1 MSGTYLHLGGQ
12 YVVPRASVAG
22 IFDIDNTTSARS
34 TREMLAAAE
43 KNGEVINAA
52 EDLPRSFV
60 LCEEGGGASTSPSS
74 PPPRCSGGDTASMLK
89 EKDV

>member
-22 IFDIDNTTSARS
+22 IFDIDNTTSAKS
-34 TREMLAAAE
+34 TRELLAAAE

-52 EDLPRSFV
+52 EELPRSFV
-60 LCEEGGGASTSPSS
+60 RCEEGGRRRVYLSQRSPAALQ
-74 PPPRCSGGDTASMLK
+74 RR
-89 EKDV
+89 

>member
-60 LCEEGGGASTSPSS
+60 LCEEGGRRRVYLSQLSS
-74 PPPRCSGGDTASMLK
+74 AALK
-89 EKDV
+89 RR

>member
-43 KNGEVINAA
+43 KKRRG
-52 EDLPRSFV
+52 DKR
-60 LCEEGGGASTSPSS
+60 GGGPAKVLRS
-74 PPPRCSGGDTASMLK
+74 
-89 EKDV
+89 V

>member
-1 MSGTYLHLGGQ
+1 MSGTYLHIGGQ
-12 YVVPRASVAG
+12 YVVLRSSVAG
-22 IFDIDNTTSARS
+22 IFDIDNTTSSRW

-60 LCEEGGGASTSPSS
+60 LCGGVRRVYLSQLSPAALQ
-74 PPPRCSGGDTASMLK
+74 RR
-89 EKDV
+89 

>member
-34 TREMLAAAE
+34 TREMLAGMGAA
-43 KNGEVINAA
+43 AA
-52 EDLPRSFV
+52 CFFAAFLALRPAWGNHALWTAFLLYLFMRGAVQALFLPKIMRRI
-60 LCEEGGGASTSPSS
+60 G
-74 PPPRCSGGDTASMLK
+74 R
-89 EKDV
+89 

>member
-60 LCEEGGGASTSPSS
+60 LCEEGRVRRVYLSQLSPAALQ
-74 PPPRCSGGDTASMLK
+74 RR
-89 EKDV
+89 

>member
-1 MSGTYLHLGGQ
+1 MSSTYLHLGGQ

-60 LCEEGGGASTSPSS
+60 LCEESGRRRVYLSQLSPAALQ
-74 PPPRCSGGDTASMLK
+74 RR
-89 EKDV
+89 

>member
-22 IFDIDNTTSARS
+22 IFDIDNTTSAKS

-60 LCEEGGGASTSPSS
+60 LCEEGGVRRVYLSQLSPAALQ
-74 PPPRCSGGDTASMLK
+74 RR
-89 EKDV
+89 

>member
-22 IFDIDNTTSARS
+22 IFDIDNTTSSRW

-52 EDLPRSFV
+52 EDIPRSFII
-60 LCEEGGGASTSPSS
+60 CEEGGVRKIYLSQLSSAAVARRGSAAGA
-74 PPPRCSGGDTASMLK
+74 LN
-89 EKDV
+89 

>member
-22 IFDIDNTTSARS
+22 IFDIDNTTSPKS

-60 LCEEGGGASTSPSS
+60 LCEEGGRRRVYLSQLSPAALQ
-74 PPPRCSGGDTASMLK
+74 RR
-89 EKDV
+89 

>member
-52 EDLPRSFV
+52 RLPLPALAR
-60 LCEEGGGASTSPSS
+60 
-74 PPPRCSGGDTASMLK
+74 RTAAA
-89 EKDV
+89 VIPHQC